1 MYSQRE
7 REKREKVGT
16 VYAEREK
23 YITVV
28 FGREREIR
36 ERDKREPPL

>member
-1 MYSQRE
+1 VYSQRE

-16 VYAEREK
+16 VHAVREK

-28 FGREREIR
+28 FGRERR